1 MGPRVGVDK
10 KKILRE
16 FPLFSGIAADHL
28 ADLERGAQTLT
39 FQRGQTI
46 YVAGGPARQIY
57 IALSGQVK
65 LVLASQR
72 GNEKVVD
79 VVDAGRSFGEPEFF
93 GSQRYL
99 AAALAVKPT
108 QLLSISG
115 VHVRRVMKS
124 DPRIAVRFIRILAAR
139 QLELES
145 ELAAATC
152 IPPTAA
158 CLITSS
164 VSRVP
169 RATSSARRK

>member
-1 MGPRVGVDK
+1 MGIPVAATERFVLRRRICGWIGRRVRILRSAVSGSRVERPGDMRTLGEDMGPRIGIDK

-65 LVLASQR
+65 LVLVSQR

-79 VVDAGRSFGEPEFF
+79 VVDAGRSFGEP
-93 GSQRYL
+93 
-99 AAALAVKPT
+99 
-108 QLLSISG
+108 
-115 VHVRRVMKS
+115 
-124 DPRIAVRFIRILAAR
+124 
-139 QLELES
+139 
-145 ELAAATC
+145 
-152 IPPTAA
+152 
-158 CLITSS
+158 
-164 VSRVP
+164 
-169 RATSSARRK
+169 